1 MDTLQIERNDSYAKK
16 LFKGVYPKDQ
26 LPTVEYPGSY
36 VVNTNPSTAPGEHW
50 VVMFFNNPRSAEFF
64 DSYGLHPIV
73 YGLTDFLDSH
83 SSSWT
88 TTQKPYRV

>member
-1 MDTLQIERNDSYAKK
+1 MDTLQIDRNDSYAKK
-16 LFKGVYPKDQ
+16 LFKDVYPKDQ
-26 LPTVEYPGSY
+26 LPTVEFLGVMLLTPR
-36 VVNTNPSTAPGEHW
+36 TAPGEHW

-83 SSSWT
+83 SSSWDYNS
-88 TTQKPYRV
+88 KPYRV